1 MARVYTFRGL
11 TIEDLQKLST
21 EDFGKLLKSR
31 QRRALE
37 RSGIRYKELVTKVE
51 KVKKAASG
59 KVIKTTIREAIIL
72 PSWVGMMF
80 AVHNGK
86 EFKQMEIRPE
96 MLGHRL
102 GDFAFSTKR
111 VIHSAPGIRAT
122 RGSKFLAVKG

>member
-1 MARVYTFRGL
+1 MVRIFTFRGK
-11 TIEDLQKLST
+11 TIEELQKLDV
-21 EDFGKLLKSR
+21 EQFGKLLKSR

-37 RSGIRYKELVTKVE
+37 RNGMRYKELISKVE
-51 KVKKAASG
+51 KAKKAGSTKA
-59 KVIKTTIREAIIL
+59 IKTTIREAIIL
-72 PSWVGMMF
+72 PSWVGMFF

-111 VIHSAPGIRAT
+111 VLHSAPGIKAT
-122 RGSKFLAVKG
+122 RGSKFLSVKG